1 MAFLAL
7 SSLIGGGAAT
17 GAAAGSLMGSGMVA
31 GATAAQS
38 AGLLGTLTSI
48 YSGVSGALSAI
59 GTVMGIAAPFI
70 TASSTA
76 ALAANQM
83 ALANAQASLTE
94 YEIQNME
101 QAAALRDSERK
112 KKMRRAI
119 GTQLAL
125 YGSSGVDPLQ
135 GTPVDVMGDTAAE
148 FAYEGYADAFETQ
161 NRIYSNM
168 VKARNQRAFGKQQA
182 FGTLLDYGTRFAMR
196 G

>member
-31 GATAAQS
+31 GASAASS
-38 AGLLGTLTSI
+38 AGLLGTLGSI
-48 YSGVSGALSAI
+48 YSAMQPVFTALS
-59 GTVMGIAAPFI
+59 IAAPFI
-70 TASSTA
+70 AMGSSA
-76 ALAANQM
+76 ALASQQM
-83 ALANAQASLTE
+83 AMANAQASLTE
-94 YEIQNME
+94 YQIKNME
-101 QAAALRDSERK
+101 QASVLRQSERK
-112 KKMRRAI
+112 KRMRRAI

-148 FAYEGYADAFETQ
+148 FAYEDYADAFETQ
-161 NRIYSNM
+161 GRIYSNM
-168 VKARNQRAFGKQQA
+168 IKARNQRAFGRQQA